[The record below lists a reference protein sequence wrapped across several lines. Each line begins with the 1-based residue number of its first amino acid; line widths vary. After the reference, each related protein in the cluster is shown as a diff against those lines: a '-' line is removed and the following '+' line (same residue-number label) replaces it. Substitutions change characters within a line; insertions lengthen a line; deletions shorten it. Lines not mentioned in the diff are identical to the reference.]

1 MTGLPLG
8 DTSALCHGVMLNLLG
23 DLWFD
28 ENDNHREPNW
38 AKLLK
43 IEGVKL
49 HLYGKAEARRA
60 RKMGHVTI
68 LGATEKEALARAKR
82 AAAVLG
88 LPEPL

>member
-1 MTGLPLG
+1 
-8 DTSALCHGVMLNLLG
+8 MLNLLG

-38 AKLLK
+38 AELLK

-60 RKMGHVTI
+60 RKMGHVTV
-68 LGATEKEALARAKR
+68 LGATQEEALSRAKR
-82 AAAVLG
+82 AASVLG

>member
-1 MTGLPLG
+1 
-8 DTSALCHGVMLNLLG
+8 MLNLLG

-28 ENDNHREPNW
+28 ESDNPPPNPTGQN
-38 AKLLK
+38 LLK

-60 RKMGHVTI
+60 RKMGHVTV
-68 LGATEKEALARAKR
+68 LGATQDEALSRAKR
-82 AAAVLG
+82 AASVLG